1 MIQKPYPL
9 APLIFFSF
17 VVIVAVV
24 FTVDILWLF
33 DKLYVHRVRMDDS
46 RLILSIVKPWVDGA
60 LVASDL
66 WNDHHPAPFA
76 GAMYIL
82 SYEFESLNFRL
93 WKVFIG
99 LSILLQAVAF
109 SYLAWKDEFLS
120 AATKILLVCITFL
133 VLMNG
138 NASIRYE
145 WNLVGLGHFYLA
157 LTVPLLISLMMII
170 KAISWQS
177 LILFTFFALINL
189 LIFRSLGLFF
199 LVSILAVI
207 SVRSFLLRFS
217 DKKLLLS
224 VLGCVFT
231 AILIEKISFQIFNIQ
246 SNAYG
251 LSSTDLIAAYNIWGE
266 EPLNAAFY
274 VVTALAT
281 GLVNPGFLIKAGLSA
296 STVNFAWMGVGIL
309 YVSAMIVATF
319 RIRNAQYI
327 IPLVIM
333 GVCTLTIIA
342 AMLLRVQANHTGMFT
357 SYWPRYISMRD
368 IGFIGV
374 FWVAALEFQKAQKF
388 RFMIKYCLTP
398 LVIVGLS
405 SIAFIYH
412 KYDHERSKY
421 VIAADQKEQ
430 KAMIF
435 MGRHLEQH
443 DSATFRQLSQGY
455 KDQQGVSMPGFFVRR
470 IHPDHN
476 RLTNIDLKG
485 IDFLR
490 QYSLNVFSDDYPSTN

>member
-1 MIQKPYPL
+1 MIQKPYL
-9 APLIFFSF
+9 LVPLIFLSF
-17 VVIVAVV
+17 VVTMSVV
-24 FTVDILWLF
+24 LTLDILWLF

-46 RLILSIVKPWVDGA
+46 RLILSIVKPWVDGT
-60 LVASDL
+60 LVASDM

-76 GAMYIL
+76 GVMYIL

-99 LSILLQAVAF
+99 FSILLQAVAF
-109 SYLAWKDEFLS
+109 SWLAWKDEVLS
-120 AATKILLVCITFL
+120 AATKILLICITFL

-138 NASIRYE
+138 NSSIRYE

-157 LTVPLLISLMMII
+157 LTVPLLVSLMMLI
-170 KAISWQS
+170 KAVSWKT
-177 LILFTFFALINL
+177 LVLFTFFALVNL

-207 SVRSFLLRFS
+207 SVRSLLLRFS

-224 VLGCVFT
+224 VLVCVVT
-231 AILIEKISFQIFNIQ
+231 AILIEKFLFQILNIQ
-246 SNAYG
+246 SNAYSVG
-251 LSSTDLIAAYNIWGE
+251 SADLIAAYEVWGK
-266 EPLNAAFY
+266 EPLNAVLY

-281 GLVNPGFLIKAGLSA
+281 GLVNPGFLTKAGLSV
-296 STVNFAWMGVGIL
+296 STVNSAWMSVGIL
-309 YVSAMIVATF
+309 YVCAMIVATF

-327 IPLVIM
+327 VPLVIM

-374 FWVAALEFQKAQKF
+374 FWVAALEFQRAQKF

-398 LVIVGLS
+398 MVVVGLS
-405 SIAFIYH
+405 IVAFIYH
-412 KYDHERSKY
+412 YYDHDRSKY

-455 KDQQGVSMPGFFVRR
+455 KDQQGVSMPSFFVRR
-470 IHPDHN
+470 IHPDN
-476 RLTNIDLKG
+476 SRRNNIDLKG
-485 IDFLR
+485 IHFLR
-490 QYSLNVFSDDYPSTN
+490 QNSLNVFSKDYPSKN